1 MEAVA
6 KDVERFCI
14 FEDDLPRSGGRW
26 PEYAATMILCFDRWE
41 NDMAIGS
48 LWTFFQSTPIPF
60 HGLDNL
66 LFIMDAMMDQAEQPM
81 PWMARRHIKEQTR
94 PHSGRRPQFQNPD
107 LYPSARY
114 HAGSA
119 ACGRQSRGMFSQ
131 WPGTAVS
138 PSGNY
143 KTSICSWTYG
153 IGTCVIWE
161 RLYLP
166 SAMQETVRNCLPNGI
181 VKPIF
186 PLPLKPF
193 PTAARKRSGG
203 SVKKATAGR

>member
-14 FEDDLPRSGGRW
+14 FENDLPRSGGRW

-81 PWMARRHIKEQTR
+81 SWMERRHIKERAR
-94 PHSGRRPQFQNPD
+94 PHPDRRTQIQNLLSFRPGLLSTVSVRIYTRQHATMQGTLRVEGNREVSFRSG
-107 LYPSARY
+107 L
-114 HAGSA
+114 
-119 ACGRQSRGMFSQ
+119 
-131 WPGTAVS
+131 
-138 PSGNY
+138 
-143 KTSICSWTYG
+143 
-153 IGTCVIWE
+153 E
-161 RLYLP
+161 LLYLLR
-166 SAMQETVRNCLPNGI
+166 EITNH
-181 VKPIF
+181 
-186 PLPLKPF
+186 PF
-193 PTAARKRSGG
+193 ALR
-203 SVKKATAGR
+203 ATESERV

>member
-26 PEYAATMILCFDRWE
+26 PEYAATMILCFDQWE

-81 PWMARRHIKEQTR
+81 PWMARRHIKEQAKSHLNRRKNDSPKTVSQIQNSLSFRPGLLATVSVRVYTR
-94 PHSGRRPQFQNPD
+94 QHATMQGTLRVEGNREVSFRSG
-107 LYPSARY
+107 L
-114 HAGSA
+114 
-119 ACGRQSRGMFSQ
+119 
-131 WPGTAVS
+131 
-138 PSGNY
+138 
-143 KTSICSWTYG
+143 
-153 IGTCVIWE
+153 E
-161 RLYLP
+161 LLYLLR
-166 SAMQETVRNCLPNGI
+166 EITNH
-181 VKPIF
+181 
-186 PLPLKPF
+186 PF
-193 PTAARKRSGG
+193 ALRPTELER
-203 SVKKATAGR
+203 V

>member
-14 FEDDLPRSGGRW
+14 FENDLPCSGGRW
-26 PEYAATMILCFDRWE
+26 PEYAATMILCFDQWE

-48 LWTFFQSTPIPF
+48 LRTFLNLPRF
-60 HGLDNL
+60 HFTGWITCFLSWMHDGSGGAANALDGEAAHQGAGKAALRQKNSDPKPL
-66 LFIMDAMMDQAEQPM
+66 VIQA
-81 PWMARRHIKEQTR
+81 R
-94 PHSGRRPQFQNPD
+94 PAVHGIRPD

-138 PSGNY
+138 PAGNY
-143 KTSICSWTYG
+143 KSSI
-153 IGTCVIWE
+153 
-161 RLYLP
+161 
-166 SAMQETVRNCLPNGI
+166 
-181 VKPIF
+181 
-186 PLPLKPF
+186 
-193 PTAARKRSGG
+193 
-203 SVKKATAGR
+203 

>member
-60 HGLDNL
+60 HGLDNV

-81 PWMARRHIKEQTR
+81 PWMARRHIKEQV
-94 PHSGRRPQFQNPD
+94 RPQPDRRTQIQNLLSFRPG
-107 LYPSARY
+107 LLSTVSVRIYTRQ
-114 HAGSA
+114 HATM
-119 ACGRQSRGMFSQ
+119 Q
-131 WPGTAVS
+131 GTLRVEGNREVS
-138 PSGNY
+138 FRSGL
-143 KTSICSWTYG
+143 
-153 IGTCVIWE
+153 E
-161 RLYLP
+161 LLYLLR
-166 SAMQETVRNCLPNGI
+166 EITNH
-181 VKPIF
+181 
-186 PLPLKPF
+186 PF
-193 PTAARKRSGG
+193 ALR
-203 SVKKATAGR
+203 ATESERV

>member
-1 MEAVA
+1 MSHLEAVA

-94 PHSGRRPQFQNPD
+94 PHSDRRTQIQNLLSFRPG
-107 LYPSARY
+107 LLSTVSVRIYTRQ
-114 HAGSA
+114 HATM
-119 ACGRQSRGMFSQ
+119 Q
-131 WPGTAVS
+131 GTLRVEGNREVS
-138 PSGNY
+138 FRSGL
-143 KTSICSWTYG
+143 
-153 IGTCVIWE
+153 E
-161 RLYLP
+161 LLYLLR
-166 SAMQETVRNCLPNGI
+166 EITNH
-181 VKPIF
+181 
-186 PLPLKPF
+186 PF
-193 PTAARKRSGG
+193 ALRPTDLER
-203 SVKKATAGR
+203 V

>member
-41 NDMAIGS
+41 GDMAIGS

-81 PWMARRHIKEQTR
+81 PWMARRHIKEQAR
-94 PHSGRRPQFQNPD
+94 PHSGRRPQLVIQARPAGHGIRPD

-114 HAGSA
+114 HAGGF

-138 PSGNY
+138 PAGNY
-143 KTSICSWTYG
+143 KTSI
-153 IGTCVIWE
+153 
-161 RLYLP
+161 
-166 SAMQETVRNCLPNGI
+166 
-181 VKPIF
+181 
-186 PLPLKPF
+186 
-193 PTAARKRSGG
+193 
-203 SVKKATAGR
+203 